1 MNYILHADYY
11 IQIINV
17 LASALNHRKIY
28 KQIFTKRI
36 KSSKYTQLEFKK
48 R

>member
-1 MNYILHADYY
+1 MNYILYVDYY
-11 IQIINV
+11 NQTINM
-17 LASALNHRKIY
+17 LASSLSHRNIY
-28 KQIFTKRI
+28 KQIFTKQI